1 MIEHQELYIPNILRL
16 GWIEHQFSRQIN
28 S

>member
-1 MIEHQELYIPNILRL
+1 MIEHQELYIPNILWL
-16 GWIEHQFSRQIN
+16 GWIEHQCSRQIN